1 MTAEIKQRKTK
12 KWLGMELTDTLR
24 TTLTIRIL
32 MTFVIFDTVADFL

>member
-1 MTAEIKQRKTK
+1 MAAEIKPRKIK
-12 KWLGMELTDTLR
+12 KWLGMELTDSLR